1 MSPEKQQTLGVQP
14 SGDDAQHPKPL
25 HMWGAPEESSTG
37 HGVYQST
44 GRMIAEYCMIY
55 DRV

>member
-1 MSPEKQQTLGVQP
+1 MSPKKQQTLGVQP